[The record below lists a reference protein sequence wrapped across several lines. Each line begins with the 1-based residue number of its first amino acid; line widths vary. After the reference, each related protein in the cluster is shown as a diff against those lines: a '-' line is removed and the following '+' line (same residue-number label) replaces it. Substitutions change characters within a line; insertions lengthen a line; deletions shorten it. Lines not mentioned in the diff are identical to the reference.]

1 MTESPAMIAAP
12 HPYVITLGEALVDWV
27 CLDRTLDLNTS
38 QHWVK
43 APGGA
48 PANVSVG
55 LARLGVPVQFL
66 GGFSSDLF
74 GRWLWSLLTQEG
86 VQLDFSAVI
95 PHTNTRQ
102 AYVMTSPE
110 GNRVLQGFTE
120 ATCADVSLTVDHLKE
135 PAPPPCVFYWGSVV
149 QSSPAMAKTVTHL
162 ATHLQQQ
169 QTPWRVYDPNYRDV
183 LWPSQEVAV
192 AAIKESLLLATI
204 AKLSDDEVPLLYPNT
219 SLEAA
224 ARRLLQD
231 FPSLLAVIITAGIN
245 GALFATRMGEA
256 GRVPVFRVPS
266 VEMTGAGDGFV
277 AGLIRGLWQDACQ
290 QTNPV
295 ITLSARR
302 LGEILREASAIGALA
317 TTKPGAMASLPDA
330 EDLAAFLLREQLPA
344 L

>member
-1 MTESPAMIAAP
+1 MTAAP
-12 HPYVITLGEALVDWV
+12 TPYVITLGEALVDWV
-27 CLDRTLDLNTS
+27 CLDRTLDLTTS

-66 GGFSSDLF
+66 GGFSNDLF
-74 GRWLWSLLTQEG
+74 GRWLWSLLAQEG
-86 VQLDFSAVI
+86 VRLDFSAII

-120 ATCADVSLTVDHLKE
+120 ATCADVSMTTSHLDDLTLT
-135 PAPPPCVFYWGSVV
+135 PCVFYWGSVV
-149 QSSPAMAKTVTHL
+149 QSSPAMAKTVMHL
-162 ATHLQQQ
+162 ATHLRQQE
-169 QTPWRVYDPNYRDV
+169 TPWRVYDPNYRAV
-183 LWPSQEVAV
+183 LWPAEEVAV
-192 AAIKESLLLATI
+192 AAMRESLALANL
-204 AKLSDDEVPLLYPNT
+204 AKLSDDEVPLLYPHA
-219 SLEAA
+219 SLEDA
-224 ARRLLQD
+224 ARLLLQE
-231 FPSLLAVIITAGIN
+231 FPNLLAVIITAGVN
-245 GALFATRMGEA
+245 GALFATRLGEA

-290 QTNPV
+290 NVDSAT
-295 ITLSARR
+295 TLSARR

-330 EDLAAFLLREQLPA
+330 DDLAAFLLREQLPA